1 MFVGSYEHGDGAGFG
16 GWVPDIRQAPVTEG
30 TKSREGCTFAGTHS
44 AVERML
50 GKMARCLSA
59 ILLIGMWAAA
69 QTAITPRPLPPP
81 GRLVDVGG
89 WKLHLNCTGEV
100 HSAQPAVIL
109 ESGAGDFSVE
119 WSLVQPKVAALARI
133 SPTTG
138 RVMAGANSAHTRA
151 PFTKSPM
158 SFTFCSP
165 TLASSRLLF

>member
-1 MFVGSYEHGDGAGFG
+1 MTPPNRRNKITG
-16 GWVPDIRQAPVTEG
+16 
-30 TKSREGCTFAGTHS
+30 GCTFAGTHS
-44 AVERML
+44 AAKRML

-69 QTAITPRPLPPP
+69 QTPSTPPPLPPP

-89 WKLHLNCTGEV
+89 WKLHLNCTGE
-100 HSAQPAVIL
+100 ARTPQPTVIL
-109 ESGAGDFSVE
+109 ESGVGDFSVE

-165 TLASSRLLF
+165 TLASSRLLFWWASLTADG